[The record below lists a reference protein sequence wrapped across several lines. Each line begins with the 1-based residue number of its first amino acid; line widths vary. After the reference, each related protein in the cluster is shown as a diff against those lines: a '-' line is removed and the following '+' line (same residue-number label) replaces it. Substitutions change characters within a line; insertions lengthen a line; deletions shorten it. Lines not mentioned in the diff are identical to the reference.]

1 MKVMLRLPFS
11 FFRQRESFSLLSCNQ
26 PCNILGRSTYIGKV
40 FTFFKT
46 ASGFSC
52 LGPSHIC
59 AEQKILGHEQDEM
72 VQNLV
77 KTESFS

>member
-1 MKVMLRLPFS
+1 MQVAFLALDRLIGN
-11 FFRQRESFSLLSCNQ
+11 CN
-26 PCNILGRSTYIGKV
+26 
-40 FTFFKT
+40 
-46 ASGFSC
+46 
-52 LGPSHIC
+52 IC